1 VDPIHDSKAEVNGVL
16 YHYLLAKGHGDP
28 MVLLHGGFDL
38 VYVAIC
44 GARSSSRA
52 VTRFSRL
59 IFVGSATR
67 QSRTRATTT
76 RQWLGT
82 SALSW
87 QSSNSEYTVNILG
100 HDWGDV
106 GLCGCR
112 AGIAHPWATLDV
124 PLPGIS
130 PWGEITTHVA
140 FQVFSM
146 SATSPRC

>member
-1 VDPIHDSKAEVNGVL
+1 
-16 YHYLLAKGHGDP
+16 

-87 QSSNSEYTVNILG
+87 QSSNSEHTVNILG
-100 HDWGDV
+100 HD
-106 GLCGCR
+106 
-112 AGIAHPWATLDV
+112 
-124 PLPGIS
+124 
-130 PWGEITTHVA
+130 
-140 FQVFSM
+140 
-146 SATSPRC
+146 